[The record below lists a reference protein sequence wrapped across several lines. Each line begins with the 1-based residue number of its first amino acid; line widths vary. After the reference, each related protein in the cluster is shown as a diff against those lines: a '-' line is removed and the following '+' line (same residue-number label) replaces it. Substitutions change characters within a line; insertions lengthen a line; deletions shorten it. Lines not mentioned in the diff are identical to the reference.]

1 MRVLTISRSGTETWP
16 ITAQYSDRVTNHSSV
31 FWSCDTAQYYPELAD
46 DEVVGGEE
54 SAGHQSEG
62 GPRHLL
68 PAARRHLTVS
78 RNYVPMFLNLDI
90 KH

>member
-1 MRVLTISRSGTETWP
+1 MCP
-16 ITAQYSDRVTNHSSV
+16 ITAQY
-31 FWSCDTAQYYPELAD
+31 YPQLAD

-68 PAARRHLTVS
+68 PAARRYLTVS
-78 RNYVPMFLNLDI
+78 SSYVELC
-90 KH
+90 